1 MRINPIRITLV
12 VATAANGVIGKDGGL
27 PWDLPSDLKRFKE
40 MTLGKPILMGRK
52 TWESLPRR
60 PLPGRDNLVVSRQV
74 ISRQPSAAG
83 EGAEMEG
90 ALWFSGPDPAI
101 AWAEQ
106 AGREELCVIG
116 GADLFAAVLPRATH
130 LRLTLIDQEIDGNT
144 RLPPL
149 GEGWTDRWV
158 SAPQSENGLTFR
170 YIDRARG

>member
-1 MRINPIRITLV
+1 MRITLV
-12 VATAANGVIGKDGGL
+12 VAAAANGVIGKDGGL

-40 MTLGKPILMGRK
+40 LTLGKPILMGRK

-74 ISRQPSAAG
+74 ASRSQPSV
-83 EGAEMEG
+83 AEEG
-90 ALWFSGPDPAI
+90 ALWFSGLDPAI

-116 GADLFAAVLPRATH
+116 GADLFMAALPRATRLH
-130 LRLTLIDQEIDGNT
+130 LTRIDQDIDGDT

-158 SAPQSENGLTFR
+158 SAPQTENGLTFR
-170 YIDRARG
+170 FINRERG